1 MTVIACPIVQVGK
14 TAKHPNADSLS
25 LTHVAGNCCIF
36 RTGEFEEGQRAV
48 FIPEEALVP
57 DVPQFVFLWYNRIK
71 ENKPVREKDRVVK
84 AKKLRGIF
92 SCGLLQP
99 VPADHE
105 NDPTGT
111 DLVGHFGI
119 TKYEAP
125 EQVGS
130 GGDNASTPGWL
141 PKFTDIENAKGF
153 LFNQSQV
160 DKLPEAQVFSGFNP
174 NTMRSDM
181 FKPGEPVVI
190 TEKIHGANARYAYH
204 DGQFIIGSHTNV
216 KANDSTNWWTHVA
229 KKLDM
234 EARCKKCPG
243 YILFGEVYG
252 QVQKGYE
259 YGLKAPTFVLFHPG
273 EEVRG
278 LGLLRRDVPGAGD
291 SPRPDSVQGTVGVPG
306 TCCPVLGRTDRSREG
321 SPQSGRMRRPHQ
333 PGALGR
339 VPRSHVPEARRGNLF
354 AEEVRQCVD
363 FSHSEA
369 RTSVLGGVE

>member
-1 MTVIACPIVQVGK
+1 MTIIACPIITVGK

-57 DVPQFVFLWYNRIK
+57 EVPQFTFLWGNRIK

-99 VPADHE
+99 VPADRVK
-105 NDPTGT
+105 DPLGT
-111 DLVGHFGI
+111 DLAGHYGV

-130 GGDNASTPGWL
+130 GGDNAPTPGWL

-153 LFNQSQV
+153 LFNQGDPDINPRDQFLLEKTRTECLKV
-160 DKLPEAQVFSGFNP
+160 GEA
-174 NTMRSDM
+174 
-181 FKPGEPVVI
+181 VVI

-204 DGQFIIGSHTNV
+204 DGQFIVGSHANV
-216 KANDSTNWWTHVA
+216 KKQDIECKPNWWTFVA

-234 EARCKKCPG
+234 EAKCKSCPG
-243 YILFGEVYG
+243 RILFGEVYG

-259 YGLKAPTFVLFHPG
+259 YGLKAPTFVLFDVWSIQERKYLDWPYVEEFARELGIPHVPVLYKGPWVSLEHAVQFSDGPSVLAHGLHHREGCVIRTFPERWDEFLGRMCLKVIG
-273 EEVRG
+273 ETY
-278 LGLLRRDVPGAGD
+278 LLRKYE
-291 SPRPDSVQGTVGVPG
+291 
-306 TCCPVLGRTDRSREG
+306 DR
-321 SPQSGRMRRPHQ
+321 
-333 PGALGR
+333 
-339 VPRSHVPEARRGNLF
+339 
-354 AEEVRQCVD
+354 
-363 FSHSEA
+363 
-369 RTSVLGGVE
+369 